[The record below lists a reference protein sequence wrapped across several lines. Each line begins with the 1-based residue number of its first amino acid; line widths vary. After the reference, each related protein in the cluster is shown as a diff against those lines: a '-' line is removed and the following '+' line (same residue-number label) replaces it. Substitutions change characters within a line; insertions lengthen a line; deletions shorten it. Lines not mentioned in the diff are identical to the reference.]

1 MFPLGI
7 LWPVVVTHEIIHH
20 HYVPFCFLLCQ
31 DYGDYLFHSVWWH
44 CPPKDSSCNLMSAVC
59 LGKSVILSLLKPGSE
74 SLHRPATSLGEPLW
88 LTIWGNFRSEQPFP
102 LTWPNRTQMGRFT
115 SFSWCLQDG
124 RAASIMASGEPSAW
138 VLTVVKDRLYS
149 LPRTPRSWGTK
160 MRLMC
165 GTVHSLGKPNSP
177 KMNTLRALRTASGSR
192 AQLGLKCRPWL
203 LWPRHKILVF
213 PMCPMWMPLIGPQIF
228 SFPAPPLRI

>member
-1 MFPLGI
+1 MPFSRAFLNPLRLCFLAIVVSEAQINSAKILYRFQCVLHWQMFPLGI

-20 HYVPFCFLLCQ
+20 HDVPFCFLLCQ

-44 CPPKDSSCNLMSAVC
+44 CPPKDSSCNLISAVC
-59 LGKSVILSLLKPGSE
+59 LGKSVILSLLNPGSE
-74 SLHRPATSLGEPLW
+74 SLHRPATSLEEPLW

-115 SFSWCLQDG
+115 SFSWCLRDR

-138 VLTVVKDRLYS
+138 VLTVIKDRLYS

-177 KMNTLRALRTASGSR
+177 KMNYSDS
-192 AQLGLKCRPWL
+192 
-203 LWPRHKILVF
+203 HKK
-213 PMCPMWMPLIGPQIF
+213 
-228 SFPAPPLRI
+228 S